1 MSKLIK
7 LFIILLIINT
17 TYALDDKPE
26 NSKDEDM
33 IILQIQ
39 TIEPIIVKK
48 TRIVK
53 AKFTDLKQEAINI
66 GINDL
71 YLSGQI
77 QYTPKNKKWMGLEI
91 NWQSLED
98 NATNDKKYI
107 AFTQSA
113 KSKILTDDKRI
124 EPPTELSMQINK
136 QMLIDAIS
144 KMQTKE
150 KKLVALD
157 ENTITSLNKD
167 NKQTTLAQTGNNGD
181 DSNISSLLPDSQ
193 LNATQEDTTT
203 SQATKECPIRYSISD
218 LKAYA
223 QERRD
228 TVDSKGNTVVVG
240 NCLDNG
246 TIYELAKTYGTPCRV
261 VADPVQDIIYQAY
274 RITGVV
280 DSVDTVVRDCKV
292 DYASNTIAVLTTTD
306 QCSPIHQLDT
316 AVSHETSR
324 KYYLLNSANVHLTN
338 CAINGIIYNH
348 QKTICSYDLQV
359 SDGFAI
365 PQVKTYITLSDNSE
379 LTVQNC
385 STESSTQLP
394 IIAIE
399 CTGSQRYNHDFS
411 TQISY
416 LNKQKWVRNPYDNNN
431 LVKVN
436 DCQISATTF
445 THLETTAGCT
455 PIYEDHNLLTNQRY
469 KTYIEDGTATIYLD
483 TICGSSYQIP
493 YTPATISLSNNGDT
507 KTKQYIRL
515 DGTVYNR
522 AETTSSVSWTTPG
535 NHTWTVPSD
544 ITQIYVTVRGG
555 QGGQGGA
562 SYGFSCYLEIGGSGG
577 DSSILDIIGVGSS
590 GSGWSATCPSDGDH
604 SYESALAGVAF
615 IPVTVSD
622 YKNVNAG
629 QSISI
634 TVGSGGG
641 GVTLRFPLIKGSDG
655 VSGYATIK
663 Y

>member
-1 MSKLIK
+1 MSKLIE
-7 LFIILLIINT
+7 LIIIALMIST
-17 TYALDDKPE
+17 AYAVDDKTE
-26 NSKDEDM
+26 NSKDEEM

-39 TIEPIIVKK
+39 TIEPIIVQK

-53 AKFTDLKQEAINI
+53 AQFIDLKQEAIDI

-77 QYTPKNKKWMGLEI
+77 QYTSKNKKWMGLEI

-107 AFTQSA
+107 TFTESA

-124 EPPTELSMQINK
+124 ETAAELSMQINK

-144 KMQTKE
+144 KMQNKE

-157 ENTITSLNKD
+157 ENTITSLKD
-167 NKQTTLAQTGNNGD
+167 NKQTTLAQNSNSSD

-203 SQATKECPIRYSISD
+203 SQVTKECPIRYSIND

-228 TVDSKGNTVVVG
+228 TVDSKGVTTAVG

-280 DSVDTVVRDCKV
+280 DSVDTVVRDCQI

-306 QCSPIHQLDT
+306 QCSPIHQLGT

-324 KYYLLNSANVHLTN
+324 KYYLLNGENIHLTN
-338 CAINGIIYNH
+338 CAVNGTTYNH
-348 QKTICSYDLQV
+348 QKNICSYDLQV
-359 SDGFAI
+359 SDGFAV

-385 STESSTQLP
+385 TTESSTQLP
-394 IIAIE
+394 IIYKE
-399 CTGSQRYNHDFS
+399 CTGSQRYSHDFS
-411 TQISY
+411 SKISY
-416 LNKQKWVRNPYDNNN
+416 LNKQKWVRNPYDNNT

-445 THLETTAGCT
+445 THLETTTGCT

-493 YTPATISLSNNGDT
+493 YTRATISLSNNGDT

-522 AETTSSVSWTTPG
+522 AETTSSLSWTTPG
-535 NHTWTVPSD
+535 NHSWAVPSG
-544 ITQIYVTVRGG
+544 ITQIYVIVKGNDGG
-555 QGGQGGA
+555 GYIGNIQGDDW
-562 SYGFSCYLEIGGSGG
+562 FSDCPVNSFNGN
-577 DSSILDIIGVGSS
+577 DSSLAINSNTITSNGGNGAQGIFNYDDCSSNIDKTLALIMTSYINVSVGET
-590 GSGWSATCPSDGDH
+590 A
-604 SYESALAGVAF
+604 
-615 IPVTVSD
+615 
-622 YKNVNAG
+622 N
-629 QSISI
+629 I
-634 TVGSGGG
+634 TVGG
-641 GVTLRFPLIKGSDG
+641 IGSSVNSLSYGNKDRQTG
-655 VSGYATIK
+655 SVSIK